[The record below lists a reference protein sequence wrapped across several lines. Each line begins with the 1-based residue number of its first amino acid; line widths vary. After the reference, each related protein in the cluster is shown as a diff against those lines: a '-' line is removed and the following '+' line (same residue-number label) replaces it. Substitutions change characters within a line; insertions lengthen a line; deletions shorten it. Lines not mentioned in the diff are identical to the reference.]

1 MLGAFFLIN
10 YFRFISCFF
19 FFFFRGFLF
28 FELKKEDS
36 FVFSF
41 CLTFSI
47 SMSSGKNSYLVLPW
61 KSLSCQNESNSLQ
74 NQWFWWKYWIWSG
87 HELHLPT
94 GYAGSYHFGRTWPED
109 WGARSR
115 TRVSPLLSG
124 QQHPVGGKSRLQA
137 VEAEVIKVELS
148 WLCSRV
154 GFVPEYMLFP
164 SPSMGPFPPEIS
176 DAVTRGARAG
186 VQCGSGQELW
196 WSWPQSQF

>member
-1 MLGAFFLIN
+1 MLGAFFLIS
-10 YFRFISCFF
+10 YFLFISWFF
-19 FFFFRGFLF
+19 FSGVFCSLNWKKKFLCLLFLLNFLHLYEFR
-28 FELKKEDS
+28 
-36 FVFSF
+36 
-41 CLTFSI
+41 
-47 SMSSGKNSYLVLPW
+47 KNSYLVLPW
-61 KSLSCQNESNSLQ
+61 KGLSCQNESNSLQ

-94 GYAGSYHFGRTWPED
+94 GYAGSYHLGRTWPED
-109 WGARSR
+109 WGTRSR

-124 QQHPVGGKSRLQA
+124 QHHPVGGKSRLQA